1 MIKLKIEIDVKE
13 LIVLLDY
20 IKGQRE
26 PVGNADDLA
35 KEVLGRIGSTVVDQI
50 TTHCVRTT
58 SDEHG
63 CSVNIQPFINWKL

>member
-1 MIKLKIEIDVKE
+1 MKIEIDAKE
-13 LIVLLDY
+13 LAALINM
-20 IKGQRE
+20 IREQRE

-35 KEVLGRIGSTVVDQI
+35 KEVLGRIGNTVVDQI

-63 CSVNIQPFINWKL
+63 CSVNVQPCINWKS